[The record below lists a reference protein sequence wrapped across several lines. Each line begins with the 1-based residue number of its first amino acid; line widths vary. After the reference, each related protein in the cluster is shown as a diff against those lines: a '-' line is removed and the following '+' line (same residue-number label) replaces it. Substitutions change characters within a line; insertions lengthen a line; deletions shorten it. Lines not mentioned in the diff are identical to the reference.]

1 MSQIFLWFFPSIFE
15 QVPQI
20 SLCKMIPI
28 YSPYIF
34 TISVPYFEDLFPID
48 VPYLVPSP
56 SVSNAHPKAPEGPEE
71 IVVPLL
77 DLLLSSASTGCTFF
91 FRDELISH
99 GYQWWWILSNGLMD
113 NTYHKSNGYMDINY
127 NQPNFLNING
137 YQWRLYHLIDI
148 SSAIESG
155 CWLSHLNKYLAS
167 WDDHGANHHA
177 KPLRKT
183 CCKWGNPARGSW

>member
-1 MSQIFLWFFPSIFE
+1 MIF
-15 QVPQI
+15 
-20 SLCKMIPI
+20 PI
-28 YSPYIF
+28 YFWTGPTDFSLQND
-34 TISVPYFEDLFPID
+34 SHLFPIHIYHLC
-48 VPYLVPSP
+48 PIFWRSISHRCP
-56 SVSNAHPKAPEGPEE
+56 VSCSFSQRFKRTSQGARRARRNCRATLGSLA
-71 IVVPLL
+71 LL
-77 DLLLSSASTGCTFF
+77 RLHRMHVFF

-137 YQWRLYHLIDI
+137 YQWILYQLIDI
-148 SSAIESG
+148 SNAIESG